1 MRKKIAAALILPMIL
16 SAMGTPATFAAET
29 TPSFQADV
37 VQTIDNGEIKGSL
50 VNDDKTLLWTG
61 VPYAAAPVGE
71 LRWKAPQDCEDWSG
85 TFDATQDGNLG
96 IQVSGDEVIGS
107 EDCLNM
113 DIYRPNT
120 DDTDIPVLVYIHG
133 GNNQTGTSKEIPFE
147 KLAANANCM
156 VIALNYRL
164 GCLGFNSLPALKNGT
179 DEENSGNYTLLD
191 FAKALDWIAENAES
205 LGADPENITISGFSA
220 GGRDVMAMLISPIFE
235 GKFQKAISFS
245 GGMTVADV
253 EDSQKVTARAIAPLA
268 VEDDMKATEEEA
280 VEWLLSEDEAVKEEV
295 REYLYGVDAGRLAGI
310 MTNAGIRMSVF
321 PHLYGDGTVLPEEG
335 FETTEYNDV
344 PLIMLTG
351 SSEFSTFA
359 RGDAYF
365 AGADDQDL
373 VDGDMSAEYA
383 FAVKYGSELYGL
395 FNAEESAVKM
405 IGTYEA
411 PIYTVDIDF
420 GTDPEIVGEEQAAL
434 IGSSHGIFI
443 PFLSGIAAGS
453 AAGDG
458 SAYEY
463 DGPKELTEIF
473 QSYIANF
480 LWTGDPNGEGLAT
493 WEAWTDANE
502 GPAQLLLD
510 ADKDHAIVEQST
522 DRASYDEI
530 LDRMEADTS
539 IPDDAKTQIISTVLN
554 GRWFSQGLDERF
566 GNADLWE

>member
-1 MRKKIAAALILPMIL
+1 
-16 SAMGTPATFAAET
+16 
-29 TPSFQADV
+29 
-37 VQTIDNGEIKGSL
+37 
-50 VNDDKTLLWTG
+50 
-61 VPYAAAPVGE
+61 
-71 LRWKAPQDCEDWSG
+71 
-85 TFDATQDGNLG
+85 
-96 IQVSGDEVIGS
+96 
-107 EDCLNM
+107 
-113 DIYRPNT
+113 
-120 DDTDIPVLVYIHG
+120 
-133 GNNQTGTSKEIPFE
+133 
-147 KLAANANCM
+147 
-156 VIALNYRL
+156 
-164 GCLGFNSLPALKNGT
+164 
-179 DEENSGNYTLLD
+179 
-191 FAKALDWIAENAES
+191 
-205 LGADPENITISGFSA
+205 
-220 GGRDVMAMLISPIFE
+220 
-235 GKFQKAISFS
+235 
-245 GGMTVADV
+245 
-253 EDSQKVTARAIAPLA
+253 
-268 VEDDMKATEEEA
+268 
-280 VEWLLSEDEAVKEEV
+280 
-295 REYLYGVDAGRLAGI
+295 
-310 MTNAGIRMSVF
+310 MSVF

-359 RGDAYF
+359 KGDAYF

-502 GPAQLLLD
+502 GPSQLLLD